1 MQFCDLR
8 TGVCGDVT
16 EPTEERIEAKASPKA
31 TILYATDPICSHC
44 WAMEPAWRKLI
55 FDYGEQISS
64 RHIHGGLLAGW
75 GGVVDAK
82 NGISG
87 PATVAPHWAEVA
99 EHSGQPID
107 PSVWLKDPLSS
118 SFPASIAVHA
128 VRTIN
133 PALEEAYLRRIR
145 EAIFLEA
152 RNIAKE
158 EVLIDCAV
166 DIGLERESFAQA
178 LAAGAGKAGFQRD
191 LAEVRQLKVHG
202 FPTII
207 MTGEDGQGFVLRGA
221 QSYERLEG
229 ALLELTGLERA
240 TAQPTA
246 AEALAAYGSGTTK
259 EFAELLGLSLDE
271 TQKALTAAGAKARPI
286 AGDALWSNL

>member
-1 MQFCDLR
+1 MQYCDLR

-16 EPTEERIEAKASPKA
+16 EPTEERIQAKAGPKA
-31 TILYATDPICSHC
+31 TLLYATDPICSHC
-44 WAMEPAWRKLI
+44 WAMEPAWRKLL
-55 FDYGEQISS
+55 FHYGEQISF

-75 GGVVDAK
+75 GGVVDVK
-82 NGISG
+82 NGITG

-99 EHSGQPID
+99 EHTGQPID
-107 PSVWLKDPLSS
+107 PSVWLTDPLSS

-128 VRTIN
+128 VRTIA

-145 EAIFLEA
+145 EAVFLEA

-166 DIGLERESFAQA
+166 AIGLERERFAEA
-178 LAAGAGKAGFQRD
+178 LNSGAGKAGFRRD
-191 LAEVRQLKVHG
+191 LAEVRQLRVHG

-207 MTGEDGQGFVLRGA
+207 MTGENGKGFVLRGA
-221 QSYERLEG
+221 QPYERLEG
-229 ALLELTGLERA
+229 ALLELTGLERS
-240 TAQPTA
+240 TVQPTV
-246 AEALAAYGSGTTK
+246 AEALTVYGSGTTK
-259 EFAELLGLSLDE
+259 EFAELLGLSLDATRE
-271 TQKALTAAGAKARPI
+271 ALTASGAKARLI